1 MPGYVLNSDT
11 IATCP
16 HGGQVSFTPSQ
27 SRVSVDS
34 APALLVSDL
43 ATVAGCAFVIGTV
56 PSPCLTVQWIP
67 ATAALRVAVHQTPV
81 LLSTTVGLCLST
93 ASAPQ
98 GPVVLSSYQQRVQAQ

>member
-1 MPGYVLNSDT
+1 MPGYILNSDT
-11 IATCP
+11 VATCP

-27 SRVSVDS
+27 SSVMVDS
-34 APALLVSDL
+34 SPALLVSDL
-43 ATVAGCAFVIGTV
+43 ATVAGCAFVIGVV

-67 ATAALRVAVHQTPV
+67 PTAALRVKVQQTPV
-81 LLSTTVGLCLST
+81 LLSTTVGLCLSG

>member
-27 SRVSVDS
+27 TSVSVSS

-43 ATVAGCAFVIGTV
+43 ATVAGCVFVIGVV

-67 ATAALRVAVHQTPV
+67 ATAALRVAVQGTPV
-81 LLSTTVGLCLST
+81 LLSTTIGLCLSG

-98 GPVVLSSYQQRVQAQ
+98 GPVVLTSYQQRVQAQ

>member
-1 MPGYVLNSDT
+1 MPGYVLNSNT

-16 HGGQVSFTPSQ
+16 HGGQVNFTPSQ
-27 SRVSVDS
+27 TKVSVNS

-43 ATVAGCAFVIGTV
+43 ATVAGCAFVIGVV

-67 ATAALRVAVHQTPV
+67 VTAALRVAVQGTPV
-81 LLSTTVGLCLST
+81 LLSTTVGLCLSG

-98 GPVVLSSYQQRVQAQ
+98 GPVVLTSYQQRVQAQ